1 MKAWKKIVDVSI
13 AYPQFPSI
21 SLIELTYAIL
31 DLPPPSQTVHKE
43 GCPIVMQSWHVG
55 RIAHPEMEEQKRS
68 GRPVYAPSAIAAR
81 GGKVSPRV

>member
-31 DLPPPSQTVHKE
+31 DLPPPLRRCTKKDVRSSCKAGTSAVLLTLRWKSRN
-43 GCPIVMQSWHVG
+43 GPVDRSTRRVPLL
-55 RIAHPEMEEQKRS
+55 PEVER
-68 GRPVYAPSAIAAR
+68 
-81 GGKVSPRV
+81 

>member
-31 DLPPPSQTVHKE
+31 DLPPPLSDGAQRRMSDRHAKLA
-43 GCPIVMQSWHVG
+43 
-55 RIAHPEMEEQKRS
+55 R
-68 GRPVYAPSAIAAR
+68 RPNRTP
-81 GGKVSPRV
+81 